1 MWSINVQYCF
11 RWHTNIF
18 KPAFFFF
25 FVLTKDGIFQDVPV
39 PNLGLDTNY
48 SVFFLTFLQL
58 TRQKPRQYLDL
69 TTTTSNLALSK
80 SPVTNQTA
88 AVFGNI
94 ANCPISVKNL
104 HYILVLTT
112 LPDIF
117 SKVLK
122 LRSSF
127 LYAVII
133 NNYGK
138 SPTSVVGA
146 LTQKPGLSIHWQ
158 VTNQFLET
166 QATVDVNNFHFLSFN
181 RIVCTWQSICPE

>member
-1 MWSINVQYCF
+1 MFPLLISAWIPTTV
-11 RWHTNIF
+11 
-18 KPAFFFF
+18 
-25 FVLTKDGIFQDVPV
+25 
-39 PNLGLDTNY
+39 

-58 TRQKPRQYLDL
+58 ARQMPRQHLASA
-69 TTTTSNLALSK
+69 TTTSNQALSK

-88 AVFGNI
+88 AIFGNI

-104 HYILVLTT
+104 RYILVLST
-112 LPDIF
+112 LTDIF
-117 SKVLK
+117 SKVFK
-122 LRSSF
+122 LRSSL

-133 NNYGK
+133 NNYWK

-158 VTNQFLET
+158 VTNHFLET

-181 RIVCTWQSICPE
+181 RIVCTRQSICPE